1 MDIGIVSSFIDEFSG
16 GIGVYTHQILKNLYK
31 MDKQNDYHLIHSS
44 KSDHDIYSQYNE
56 IIIPQNRFIKGWGQQ
71 MFWRY
76 FTLPWNLKKYNLD
89 VVHDPYELGPFT
101 FKQPFRKVITVHDL
115 GPLIL
120 PELFKEGDVLLH
132 RLLLKKTI
140 EKADK
145 IITVSYNSQRDLM
158 DYLNVPEEDIEI
170 IYNGVDDIFQP
181 LDEKTVEG
189 LKNRLG
195 LPDEFILSVGG
206 LHPIKNIPRL
216 LQAYYMARKNGLRHK
231 LVLVGGVIDGAQEI
245 FPGDRRQDEKAGA
258 AGRID
263 RDGKG
268 FPFRVL
274 GLHGLPY
281 GHLGTPELRKDLC
294 TGARHDDP
302 ALRIEDREPARYPGP
317 AREEPVSPEPGR
329 RGRRKQAFGQS
340 PPHLHPGSR
349 ALGQVLD
356 VRPRHGL
363 YGLLVLEDA
372 QAGHQE
378 HG

>member
-181 LDEKTVEG
+181 LDEKTVEE

-245 FPGDRRQDEKAGA
+245 FQTLRDLKLGNQVIFTGTVSNDDLVGLYNAADIFIYPCLYAGFGIPPLEA
-258 AGRID
+258 MAC
-263 RDGKG
+263 
-268 FPFRVL
+268 
-274 GLHGLPY
+274 
-281 GHLGTPELRKDLC
+281 GTPVITSCNSSLPEIVGDAAMLVDPYQITDLAN
-294 TGARHDDP
+294 TIKILLD
-302 ALRIEDREPARYPGP
+302 DREL
-317 AREEPVSPEPGR
+317 
-329 RGRRKQAFGQS
+329 KNI
-340 PPHLHPGSR
+340 
-349 ALGQVLD
+349 
-356 VRPRHGL
+356 
-363 YGLLVLEDA
+363 LVKNGFKRSKMFNWKKTAYQTLKVYKEVYNY
-372 QAGHQE
+372 
-378 HG
+378 